1 MAETLREALG
11 RRMLVADGAMGTML
25 QKAGLKIGG
34 APEEMNVTHPEV
46 VRDIHR
52 RYFEA
57 GSDFVLTNTFGGT
70 ELRLRESDFSGKV
83 REFNLRA
90 VELARSVAPE
100 GRFVVA
106 SVGPSGQLLD
116 PLGTMTYEE
125 CVENFRAQVAA
136 LHEAGVDAINI
147 ETMSDATEAK
157 AAIAAA
163 RSVSATLLIIATMA
177 FDSGKEALFTM
188 MGVDAVTAATELLA
202 AGADVVGANCGTGVE
217 QAIVLLRTMRH
228 GREDKLF
235 SAKPNAGIPEIIN
248 GAIVYSLTPQMMAE
262 KMKRF
267 VKLGVNIVGGCCG
280 STPEHI
286 RLLAEMVARETGRT

>member
-1 MAETLREALG
+1 MAETLRQALG
-11 RRMLVADGAMGTML
+11 RRILVADGAMGTML

-34 APEEMNVTHPEV
+34 APEEMTETHPEV
-46 VRDIHR
+46 VREIHH

-57 GSDFVLTNTFGGT
+57 GSDFVLTNTFGGS
-70 ELRLRESDFSGKV
+70 ELRLRESGFSGKV
-83 REFNLRA
+83 RDFNLRA
-90 VELARSVAPE
+90 VELARSVAPA

-106 SVGPSGQLLD
+106 SVGPSGQLLE
-116 PLGTMTYEE
+116 PLGAMTHEE

-147 ETMSDATEAK
+147 ETMSDATEAT

-188 MGVDAVTAATELLA
+188 MGVSAATAATELLA

-248 GAIVYSLTPQMMAE
+248 GAIVYSLTPEMMAE
-262 KMKRF
+262 KMKHF

-286 RLLAEMVARETGRT
+286 RLLAEMVARETGRS